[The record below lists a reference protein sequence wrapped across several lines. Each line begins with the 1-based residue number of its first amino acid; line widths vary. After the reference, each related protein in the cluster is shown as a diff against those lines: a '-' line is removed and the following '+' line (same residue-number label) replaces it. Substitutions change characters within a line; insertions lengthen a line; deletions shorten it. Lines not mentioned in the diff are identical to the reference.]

1 MNFSLAATRDHQTET
16 THSNH
21 LPPCLLQKS
30 YRPVATLST
39 VSAMA
44 ALIDVT
50 GGVGG
55 GAKGGGGAVEAT
67 SPGGGGADEPSSGG
81 GGEEMCKA
89 TAAAAARETDEG
101 GDVEDAAGVADDE
114 AVEEVA
120 NGTLFSGLSK
130 LLSVV

>member
-55 GAKGGGGAVEAT
+55 GGGAKGGGGAVEAT

-89 TAAAAARETDEG
+89 AAAVARETNEG

-120 NGTLFSGLSK
+120 NGTLF
-130 LLSVV
+130 